1 MAGKHRIIGLG
12 EILWDLLPGG
22 KELGGAPANFAYHAQ
37 ALGAGACVVSCV
49 GRDQLGDEILALLD
63 DVGLDRTSL
72 AVDPERPTGTVS
84 VSLDA
89 KGVPT
94 YVIHTDVAWDFM
106 PWSEGLATL
115 AAGAAAVCFGSLG
128 QRSPVSRETIR
139 AFLGSTSPSC
149 LRVFDVNLR
158 QSFYDRDVI
167 HESCALSNIV
177 KLNDEELPILAQ
189 MLGLSG
195 ESTEDLLREL
205 VNMYSLRLIAL
216 TRGSHGSILC
226 APDAISEHQGCPA
239 RVVDTVGAGDSFT
252 AAIVVGVLNGEK
264 LDRINDSANRLAA
277 YVCSQKGAMPR
288 TIPSDQC

>member
-1 MAGKHRIIGLG
+1 LAGKHRIIGLG